1 MNYKNYYLSEGILNY
16 LKIDDNKYTR
26 KELVKIIKNRF
37 GAVQSRILKKN
48 INREFWELINC
59 QTCNCCSYI
68 TAPTLVEHIISK
80 HTLREYNFNENSIS
94 LFTAEKINVNKIIL

>member
-16 LKIDDNKYTR
+16 LKIDDNKYSR
-26 KELVKIIKNRF
+26 KDLLKIIKKRF

-48 INREFWELINC
+48 VNREFWELINC
-59 QTCNCCSYI
+59 QTCNCCSFI
-68 TAPTLVEHIISK
+68 SASSLVDHIITK
-80 HTLREYNFNENSIS
+80 HTIREYKYNENSIS